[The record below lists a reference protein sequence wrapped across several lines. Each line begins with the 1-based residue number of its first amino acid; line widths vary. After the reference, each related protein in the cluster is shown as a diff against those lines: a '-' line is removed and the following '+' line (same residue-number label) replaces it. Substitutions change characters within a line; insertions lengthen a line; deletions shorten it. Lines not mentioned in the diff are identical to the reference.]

1 MNLNNDFLERNEYI
15 AGSLVMLIILL
26 TMLLPAIVGWFFSCD
41 NKWNIIITGSTVG
54 SVILVVLLSEGID
67 KRRFFLSNILTALN
81 LAFAMGATISLP
93 IVLLYTKEYT
103 NAIIVLA
110 FWVQTLLV
118 AVLECLV
125 FKRKNK

>member
-1 MNLNNDFLERNEYI
+1 MNLNNDFWERNEYI
-15 AGSLVMLIILL
+15 AGALVMLIILL

-41 NKWNIIITGSTVG
+41 NKWNIIVTGSTVG
-54 SVILVVLLSEGID
+54 IVIFAVLLD
-67 KRRFFLSNILTALN
+67 KHRFFLSNILTSLN
-81 LAFAMGATISLP
+81 LAFAMGTTISLP

-110 FWVQTLLV
+110 FWAQALIV
-118 AVLECLV
+118 AILECLV

>member
-1 MNLNNDFLERNEYI
+1 MNLNNDFCERNEYI
-15 AGSLVMLIILL
+15 AGPLAMLIILL
-26 TMLLPAIVGWFFSCD
+26 TMLIPAIVGWFFSCD
-41 NKWNIIITGSTVG
+41 NKWNIIVTGTTVG
-54 SVILVVLLSEGID
+54 IVIFAVLLSERID

-81 LAFAMGATISLP
+81 LACAMGTTISLP

-110 FWVQTLLV
+110 FWAQALIV
-118 AVLECLV
+118 AILECLV